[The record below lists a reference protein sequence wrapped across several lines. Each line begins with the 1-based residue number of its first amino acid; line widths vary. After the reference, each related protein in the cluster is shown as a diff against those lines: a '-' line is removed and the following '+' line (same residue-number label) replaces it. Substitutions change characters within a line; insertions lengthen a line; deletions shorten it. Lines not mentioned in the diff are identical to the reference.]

1 MNDLDWDAD
10 AEPGAWGAAGS
21 AALLITAGLYWTA
34 VWVVS
39 GLAPLPTLASRAMR
53 GREQRHSQSLLAQAR
68 SSRNT

>member
-1 MNDLDWDAD
+1 MNDDFDWDAE

-39 GLAPLPTLASRAMR
+39 GLAPLPTLASRAIR
-53 GREQRHSQSLLAQAR
+53 RREQRYSQSLLRQ
-68 SSRNT
+68 SEE